1 MFNLMKKLA
10 CVAMMGLSLTAQAT
24 EKNTMIKNIVLVHG
38 AFVDGSSYRP
48 VIQSLQAK
56 GYQVTAVQNPLTSL
70 DDDVAA
76 VKQVLDRQDGDVVLV
91 GHSWAGVVISQAG
104 QHEKVKKLVY
114 LSAIVPNCGEN
125 AAMALER
132 HQAASEGLQLDEN
145 GMIWLPSAEVY
156 QAVMA
161 NDLPLSEVQGLFAT
175 QTPISAKAFGQAVA
189 EPAWKNK
196 PSYYLL
202 AEQDNA
208 LPFKAQQSFAAMINA
223 QTKTVSG
230 SHLSII
236 SQPQATVELIEQAA
250 K

>member
-1 MFNLMKKLA
+1 MKKLA
-10 CVAMMGLSLTAQAT
+10 CVALIGLSLTAQAA

-70 DDDVAA
+70 DDDVVA

-114 LSAIVPNCGEN
+114 LSAIVPNSGEN

-132 HQAASEGLQLDEN
+132 HQAVSEGLQPDEK

-161 NDLPLSEVQGLFAT
+161 NDLPLQEVQGLFAT
-175 QTPISAKAFGQAVA
+175 QTPISAKAFGQVVA

-208 LPFKAQQSFAAMINA
+208 LLFKAQQSFAAMINA
-223 QTKTVSG
+223 QTKTISG
-230 SHLSII
+230 GHLSII